1 MSDNKTFLSFKIE
14 QATPDELKGKG
25 GINFF
30 RDSLLEA
37 LKLLEVGQ
45 KVSIPFAQR
54 SCVQG
59 LLKHPDLE
67 AAKIT
72 TRVTPDKLFVKLIR
86 VA

>member
-1 MSDNKTFLSFKIE
+1 MSNNKTFLSFKIE
-14 QATPDELKGKG
+14 QATLEELKGKG
-25 GINFF
+25 GGNFF
-30 RDSLLEA
+30 KDSLLEA

-45 KVSIPFAQR
+45 KISIPFGQK

-59 LLKHPDLE
+59 LLKHPELDE
-67 AAKIT
+67 VKII